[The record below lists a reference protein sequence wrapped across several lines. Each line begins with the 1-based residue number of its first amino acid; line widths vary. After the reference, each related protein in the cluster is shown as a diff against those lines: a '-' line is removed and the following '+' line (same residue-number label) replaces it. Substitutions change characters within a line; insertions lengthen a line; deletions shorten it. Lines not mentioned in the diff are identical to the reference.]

1 VNVTDDSFSS
11 KSLRFVLSMIAG
23 SMDAVCFLG
32 LGGLFVAHITGNL
45 VMVAVWLAG
54 GGQPRL
60 GHLVAIPVFIAA
72 LGLAKLLAAGLQR
85 IRIASL
91 LPLLILQLLL
101 LSAFLA
107 ICVVAGPRFD
117 PDATSIVIAGMLG
130 VCAIAV
136 QNALVQISLNGMPST
151 AVMTTNI
158 TRLTMDLGEML
169 LARRANDRVKAGER
183 ASCTATAIAGFV
195 LGCGIGA
202 ACEAYLGLW
211 SLVVPTGFALIA
223 LALGAGS
230 RLGKLVFFVRQRGAA
245 GMSCAM
251 TERPRPDLV
260 IEEGVL
266 GKADVAPT
274 FCWVHRL
281 SASHVNSPIRVKGL
295 PLPAAGDPPPLAPEE
310 AAVGEQ
316 QARQPPRRRPL
327 VSVVEKLTCWQAG
340 RRGSGVRT

>member
-1 VNVTDDSFSS
+1 VNVTDDSLSS

-23 SMDAVCFLG
+23 CMDAVCFLG

-60 GHLVAIPVFIAA
+60 AHLVAIPVFIAA
-72 LGLAKLLAAGLQR
+72 LGLAKLLAASLQR

-107 ICVVAGPRFD
+107 ICIVAGPRLD

-136 QNALVQISLNGMPST
+136 QNALVQTSLSGMPST

-169 LARRANDRVKAGER
+169 LGRSANDRVKAGER
-183 ASCTATAIAGFV
+183 ASCTGTAIAGFL

-202 ACEAYLGLW
+202 VCEAHLGLW

-223 LALGAGS
+223 LALGAGAS
-230 RLGKLVFFVRQRGAA
+230 LGKPGFLFAKEVR
-245 GMSCAM
+245 
-251 TERPRPDLV
+251 
-260 IEEGVL
+260 
-266 GKADVAPT
+266 
-274 FCWVHRL
+274 
-281 SASHVNSPIRVKGL
+281 
-295 PLPAAGDPPPLAPEE
+295 PACYTP
-310 AAVGEQ
+310 
-316 QARQPPRRRPL
+316 
-327 VSVVEKLTCWQAG
+327 
-340 RRGSGVRT
+340 